1 MESYAVV
8 WTDDLDGVRAGK
20 LELRPEC
27 LRLDGAE
34 ERRVP
39 YGEVEGVHVGRR
51 VAERLR
57 GRPSLVLDLAG
68 GRHLRVGSVGGP
80 GTLHELAE
88 RLWLLTVGTR
98 PEGTRGS
105 KLRSCTRSR

>member
-1 MESYAVV
+1 MDSYAVV
-8 WTDDLDGVRAGK
+8 WTDDVDGVRAGK
-20 LELRPEC
+20 LELRAEC

-39 YGEVEGVHVGRR
+39 YRDVEAVHVGRR
-51 VAERLR
+51 LSERIR

-68 GRHLRVGSVGGP
+68 GRRLRVGSVGGV

-88 RLWLLTVGTR
+88 RLSLLTVGTAV
-98 PEGTRGS
+98 
-105 KLRSCTRSR
+105 